1 MCTSVVCMLCVCCVY
16 GVCMVCVWCVYG
28 VCVWCVCMV
37 CVYGVCMG
45 VCVYVCLCACTWVRE
60 RVCKCACVGVS
71 LCAVWQQDFA
81 PVHRLLI
88 SKYVTLHSYDY
99 SDRKSKRE
107 HTFGQI
113 QTLNLQYLRQKIFLA
128 HATTA
133 NPHYFVLP
141 TTLYGFRQIP
151 RSRFLR
157 IEKSTC
163 YNLGSGSTKWK

>member
-1 MCTSVVCMLCVCCVY
+1 MCAAYVQHVHVPHVHVHVHVHVCVC
-16 GVCMVCVWCVYG
+16 VCV
-28 VCVWCVCMV
+28 CVC
-37 CVYGVCMG
+37 
-45 VCVYVCLCACTWVRE
+45 AC
-60 RVCKCACVGVS
+60 VCKCACVGVS

-141 TTLYGFRQIP
+141 TTLYGFHQIP

>member
-1 MCTSVVCMLCVCCVY
+1 
-16 GVCMVCVWCVYG
+16 MVCVCTC
-28 VCVWCVCMV
+28 VCVCVCVCLLSYIKICV
-37 CVYGVCMG
+37 CVCVR

-60 RVCKCACVGVS
+60 RVCKCACVWVS
-71 LCAVWQQDFA
+71 LCAAWQQDFA
-81 PVHRLLI
+81 PVHRWLI
-88 SKYVTLHSYDY
+88 SKYVTLHRYDC
-99 SDRKSKRE
+99 SDGKSKRE